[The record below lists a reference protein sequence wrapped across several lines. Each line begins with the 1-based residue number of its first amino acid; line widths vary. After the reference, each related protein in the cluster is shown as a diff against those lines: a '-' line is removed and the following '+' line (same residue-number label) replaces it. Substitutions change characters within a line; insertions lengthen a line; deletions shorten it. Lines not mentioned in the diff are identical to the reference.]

1 MGGNLLGEFHA
12 DHQQVVTA
20 PLGLRQAITDTNIP
34 RVRSI
39 LETAEGLLGPDFKFE
54 ELYLYPV
61 LERFLGGHGVMW
73 LVREHD
79 GVFQNVGKIAQLAQ
93 KDEWSEQ
100 DYQSAQESLQLIYEH
115 PISCDGLSLLS
126 LWMERLPSAQH
137 RHLYERLQEI
147 RRQGTRLSEYARER
161 RPA

>member
-1 MGGNLLGEFHA
+1 MGGDLIKELHA

-20 PLGLRQAITDTNIP
+20 LLGLRQAITDTNIP

-39 LETAEGLLGPDFKFE
+39 LETAEGWLGPHFKFE
-54 ELYLYPV
+54 ELHLYPA
-61 LERFLGGHGVMW
+61 LEPFLGGHGVTR
-73 LVREHD
+73 LGREHD
-79 GVFQNVGKIAQLAQ
+79 DVFQNVGKIAQLAQ

-115 PISCDGLSLLS
+115 PISCDGLSL
-126 LWMERLPSAQH
+126 WMERLPSAQH
-137 RHLYERLQEI
+137 RHPYEKTQEI
-147 RRQGTRLSEYARER
+147 RKHGTSFSDYARER